1 MTTHVLPVPLSDQQ
15 LVAIVRTGRAR
26 DGVSVLGAMAALRSR
41 PMDGKRELF
50 GAVIVDATRPPRL
63 RHMAAVGLYEL
74 GPGVGEEALVD
85 AADRVDPATA
95 VTVATGLARIGSA
108 DALATIGR
116 LATIA
121 EPAPER
127 IAFARSLLAYRHR
140 LDGHEIEFPADRL
153 LDLPPGEPSSVV
165 DIRAA
170 GEEARRALSAVERE
184 PIGVALDAEN
194 AIHIVCGDTH
204 HVFAWN
210 ARRAAGDLDDLD
222 ERKDLLGVVF
232 RKSPIE
238 DTYALA
244 AFVLATPAGPSTARI
259 TVHRAASGEPV
270 FAGTIELTNG
280 LPGFRFQAVRRPG
293 AASVAVQGRVRGAD
307 LDMERADS
315 ARRALAGR
323 EPRRSPE

>member
-1 MTTHVLPVPLSDQQ
+1 MTTHVLPVPLSDEQ
-15 LVAIVRTGRAR
+15 LVAIVRTGRPR
-26 DGVSVLGAMAALRSR
+26 EGVSVTQAMAELQSR
-41 PMDGKRELF
+41 PLDGKRELF
-50 GAVIVDATRPPRL
+50 GTIVVDATRPPRL

-74 GPGVGEEALVD
+74 GPGIGEEALVE
-85 AADRVDPATA
+85 AADRVDPSTA
-95 VTVATGLARIGSA
+95 VTVATGLGRIGSA

-121 EPAPER
+121 EQPPGR

-140 LDGHEIEFPADRL
+140 LDGNDIGFPADRL
-153 LDLPPGEPSSVV
+153 LDLPPGEPSSAV

-184 PIGVALDAEN
+184 PIGVPLGAEN
-194 AIHIVCGDTH
+194 AIHIVCGDTQ

-210 ARRAAGDLDDLD
+210 ARRAGGDLDDLD
-222 ERKDLLGVVF
+222 ERKDVLGVVF

-244 AFVLATPAGPSTARI
+244 AFVLATPAAPRTARI

-270 FAGTIELTNG
+270 FAGTIELTAG
-280 LPGFRFQAVRRPG
+280 RPRFRFQAVRRPG
-293 AASVAVQGRVRGAD
+293 AASVAVLGRVRGAD
-307 LDMERADS
+307 LDVERAVS
-315 ARRALAGR
+315 ARRALPGR
-323 EPRRSPE
+323 EPRRSPA